1 MQSTGQGRVMSDFF
15 LFFLHREG
23 RIYKDILFSV
33 QDCWSTILRRIIVF
47 LFLSF
52 FSLFFREVREEIF
65 DSFHSEGS
73 FHHDGGGKQGNH
85 GCPGNWYLRLSV
97 DGRKCFIKVTVL
109 KCSELGSLGE
119 INILRFLGDGRYFMN
134 VFFFF
139 FFLLSLVLHTSFDL
153 TPFIQVPEASAR

>member
-1 MQSTGQGRVMSDFF
+1 MNPQSRAELRAIFF
-15 LFFLHREG
+15 FFSFIEKEEFT
-23 RIYKDILFSV
+23 RIFYFPF
-33 QDCWSTILRRIIVF
+33 TIVDRRF
-47 LFLSF
+47 LEELSF
-52 FSLFFREVREEIF
+52 FFSFLFSLFFREVREEIF

-73 FHHDGGGKQGNH
+73 FHHGRGGKQGNH

-134 VFFFF
+134 VFL

>member
-1 MQSTGQGRVMSDFF
+1 M
-15 LFFLHREG
+15 
-23 RIYKDILFSV
+23 
-33 QDCWSTILRRIIVF
+33 
-47 LFLSF
+47 
-52 FSLFFREVREEIF
+52 
-65 DSFHSEGS
+65 
-73 FHHDGGGKQGNH
+73 
-85 GCPGNWYLRLSV
+85 

-109 KCSELGSLGE
+109 KCSEVGSLGE